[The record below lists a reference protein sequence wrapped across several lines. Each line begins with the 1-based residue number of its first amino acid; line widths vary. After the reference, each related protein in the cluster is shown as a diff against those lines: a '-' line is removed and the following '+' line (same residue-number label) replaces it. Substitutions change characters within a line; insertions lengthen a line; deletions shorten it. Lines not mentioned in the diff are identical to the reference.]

1 MMPPALP
8 EVMDT
13 AASSPAG
20 DKGKVLGKCT
30 CDIQGTLILNA
41 LPLGDQK
48 SEKT

>member
-1 MMPPALP
+1 MMLPALS
-8 EVMDT
+8 EGMDT

-30 CDIQGTLILNA
+30 WDIQVTLILNA